1 MDFSFIWWNP
11 CLIPP
16 LSSYKSYYSESLL
29 YSFWDFA
36 VEKLSRVGGGDQY
49 RLGFGDFPRLLCFK

>member
-16 LSSYKSYYSESLL
+16 LSSYKSYYSESLPFSL
-29 YSFWDFA
+29 WDFA
-36 VEKLSRVGGGDQY
+36 VEKLTRV
-49 RLGFGDFPRLLCFK
+49 